1 MQSPWHP
8 LQCLSYDCRPGTCSG
23 IVEVV
28 VGMRL
33 VSQNSMK
40 RSKVSTNNGIVYRH
54 FMYWR
59 KYQTMKIAKSL
70 MMDLS
75 RQYSSKA
82 KVRMMHRFYSG
93 CLLYLVNLHAFTLLR
108 RFSVT
113 IVLRGYLLIFR
124 NCWFQIKVYLFAYN
138 PKFASHCK
146 SKRSSWSSN
155 YSCYWQCTP

>member
-1 MQSPWHP
+1 M
-8 LQCLSYDCRPGTCSG
+8 
-23 IVEVV
+23 IVGPVPA
-28 VGMRL
+28 L
-33 VSQNSMK
+33 VSL
-40 RSKVSTNNGIVYRH
+40 RSSLVCVWSRKTRWNDQKYLEWNGIVYRQ

-124 NCWFQIKVYLFAYN
+124 NCWFQIKVYLSAYN